1 MFGYHLWLELEPERD
16 ELLPERDELL
26 LLVPLDLLVLPEP
39 FVLPERVDDDEP
51 DLDDDVP
58 APEL

>member
-1 MFGYHLWLELEPERD
+1 V
-16 ELLPERDELL
+16 LLPERDELL